1 MSSGLKL
8 AALLAGLRE
17 HNGSQAHLKA
27 DISTVRIR
35 GRLLSCILK
44 KLAFCTLGE
53 RHRWTSSWD
62 MLQKSSYRAHVSPVV
77 PQK

>member
-27 DISTVRIR
+27 DISTV
-35 GRLLSCILK
+35 
-44 KLAFCTLGE
+44 
-53 RHRWTSSWD
+53 
-62 MLQKSSYRAHVSPVV
+62 
-77 PQK
+77 